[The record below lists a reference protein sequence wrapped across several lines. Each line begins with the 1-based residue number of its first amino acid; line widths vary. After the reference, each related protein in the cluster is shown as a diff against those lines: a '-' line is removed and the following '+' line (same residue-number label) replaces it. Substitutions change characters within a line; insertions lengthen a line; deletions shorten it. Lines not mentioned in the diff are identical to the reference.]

1 VVGGIK
7 RPPLTCG
14 PATVSVTTASLI
26 GCENSG
32 ERSGGQKENPMNQNK
47 LRARRAH
54 REQFDPTDDGVSFI
68 QLNQGLIAIVDTEDY
83 ARLSHDF
90 VFELQ

>member
-1 VVGGIK
+1 
-7 RPPLTCG
+7 
-14 PATVSVTTASLI
+14 
-26 GCENSG
+26 
-32 ERSGGQKENPMNQNK
+32 MNQNK